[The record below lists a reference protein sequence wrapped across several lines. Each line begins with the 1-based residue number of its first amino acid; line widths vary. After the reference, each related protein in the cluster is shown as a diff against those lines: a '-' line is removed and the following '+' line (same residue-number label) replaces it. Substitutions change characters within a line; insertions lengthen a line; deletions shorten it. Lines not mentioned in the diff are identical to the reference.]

1 MGGQVTGWVTGKGGN
16 KANLSLIVGEQCN
29 VDACA
34 NILALFMIMLCPWLC
49 VHMYCSHCLWLYI
62 CLSSLTDHGTPQTQT
77 HRQTHT
83 HTHTHTHHT
92 NIRVKCW
99 AQVPRLKR
107 KEWPLRPCQQWTAR
121 TPPPDHS
128 SLPQPKLSIQL
139 KLSQLGLQ
147 LAAWAFGWAWQL
159 VN

>member
-1 MGGQVTGWVTGKGGN
+1 MKKCRLWYGHSWGTMQRRHLCQYSCSIHDNVVPMAVCTHVLFTLFVTVH
-16 KANLSLIVGEQCN
+16 LS
-29 VDACA
+29 
-34 NILALFMIMLCPWLC
+34 F
-49 VHMYCSHCLWLYI
+49 
-62 CLSSLTDHGTPQTQT
+62 LSDRSWDTTDTDTQT
-77 HRQTHT
+77 DTHT
-83 HTHTHTHHT
+83 HTHTHTPHKHKSQMLSSG
-92 NIRVKCW
+92 I
-99 AQVPRLKR
+99 RLKR